1 MHGGE
6 THAPEWHAHD
16 HAAKPT
22 PREAGV
28 SLLRLSAGRRIAIAL
43 IAVILIWC
51 GVWWALS

>member
-6 THAPEWHAHD
+6 TRRRNGMRMIMPQS
-16 HAAKPT
+16 PR

-28 SLLRLSAGRRIAIAL
+28 SLLRLSAGRRIAVAL
-43 IAVILIWC
+43 IAVVLIWC